1 MALSPYIPTYYNT
14 AVTPSGLGTF
24 HINWVEAGSRDH
36 PTILLLHGFP
46 ASSNQYRDFI
56 PLLSNDYHVLAPDL
70 PGFGLTKSPAD
81 LEYTFDNLTAA
92 ISAWLI
98 ALNITSFVSYMFDY
112 GAPVAQRL
120 ALANPDHVKAIVTPL
135 WKEEVQ
141 QQLQAQIN
149 QIDQQLQQ
157 IDMEGQ
163 RAISAV
169 QKQSLQPPGP
179 QTLQQIENIQGQVN
193 QKKSELLE
201 QKNQSLQNLQQV
213 QFLELDQE
221 VNQFQME
228 SFFHVEPGDNLINKL
243 NVEVVLRDGVVE
255 EIRGD
260 I

>member
-1 MALSPYIPTYYNT
+1 MNLSKPQQ
-14 AVTPSGLGTF
+14 
-24 HINWVEAGSRDH
+24 
-36 PTILLLHGFP
+36 LLLKRGV
-46 ASSNQYRDFI
+46 N
-56 PLLSNDYHVLAPDL
+56 
-70 PGFGLTKSPAD
+70 
-81 LEYTFDNLTAA
+81 
-92 ISAWLI
+92 
-98 ALNITSFVSYMFDY
+98 
-112 GAPVAQRL
+112 
-120 ALANPDHVKAIVTPL
+120 VKAIVTPL

-157 IDMEGQ
+157 LDNEGQ
-163 RAISAV
+163 RAISAI

-179 QTLQQIENIQGQVN
+179 QTLQQIENIQVQVN

-213 QFLELDQE
+213 QLLQLDEE

-228 SFFHVEPGDNLINKL
+228 SFFHVEPGDNLISKL
-243 NVEVVLRDGVVE
+243 QVEVVLRDGVVE

>member
-1 MALSPYIPTYYNT
+1 MDASK
-14 AVTPSGLGTF
+14 SQ
-24 HINWVEAGSRDH
+24 
-36 PTILLLHGFP
+36 LLLKRVV
-46 ASSNQYRDFI
+46 N
-56 PLLSNDYHVLAPDL
+56 
-70 PGFGLTKSPAD
+70 
-81 LEYTFDNLTAA
+81 
-92 ISAWLI
+92 
-98 ALNITSFVSYMFDY
+98 
-112 GAPVAQRL
+112 
-120 ALANPDHVKAIVTPL
+120 VKAIVTPL

-179 QTLQQIENIQGQVN
+179 QTLQQIENIQGQIN

-228 SFFHVEPGDNLINKL
+228 GFFHVEPGDNLISKL
-243 NVEVVLRDGVVE
+243 QVEVVLRDGIVE
-255 EIRGD
+255 EVRGD

>member
-1 MALSPYIPTYYNT
+1 MDFSKPQ
-14 AVTPSGLGTF
+14 
-24 HINWVEAGSRDH
+24 
-36 PTILLLHGFP
+36 LLLKRIV
-46 ASSNQYRDFI
+46 N
-56 PLLSNDYHVLAPDL
+56 
-70 PGFGLTKSPAD
+70 
-81 LEYTFDNLTAA
+81 
-92 ISAWLI
+92 
-98 ALNITSFVSYMFDY
+98 
-112 GAPVAQRL
+112 
-120 ALANPDHVKAIVTPL
+120 VKAIVTSL

-157 IDMEGQ
+157 LDVQGQ
-163 RAISAV
+163 RAISEI

-179 QTLQQIENIQGQVN
+179 QTLQQIDNIQIQIN

-221 VNQFQME
+221 VNQFQLE
-228 SFFHVEPGDNLINKL
+228 GFFRVEPGDNLISKMQ
-243 NVEVVLRDGVVE
+243 VEVVLRDGVVE